1 MKRWFIGLLLG
12 SVGLLSAQDIDLS
25 VFENLKPRAIG
36 PAGMSGR
43 VTSIDV
49 VPHQPDII
57 YVGTASGGLWKSTS
71 GGTHWEPI
79 FDEQAVQSIG
89 AVAIDPSNPSIIW
102 VGTGEGNPRNSHN
115 SGKGIYR
122 SLDGGKHWTF
132 MGLEATRNIHRII
145 VDPTNS
151 DNVYVAAMGSAWGPN
166 PERGVYKTTD
176 GGQSWAKV
184 LSADDSTGC
193 ADLVMDPSNPKKLVA
208 ALWTFGRKPW
218 TFNSGGEGSGLFIT
232 HDGGQT
238 WEERTHEDGLPKG
251 PLGRIGLAI
260 SHNKPNVM
268 YALVEAKKLGLYR
281 STDGGFTW
289 TLRGSDENA
298 GNRPFYYADIFID
311 PQNENRLYSLWSLLS
326 RSEDGGKSF
335 DILAG
340 YSKLHP
346 DHQAFWVSP
355 EDPDYLIAGNDGGL
369 GISHDGGANWRFV
382 ENLPLGQY
390 YHINYDEEVPYN
402 IYGGMQD
409 NGSWV
414 GPAYVWRR
422 GGIRNSYFQELYFG
436 DGFDV
441 VPVPGDSR
449 YGYAM
454 SQGGNVARY
463 DKETGDN
470 VFVKPVHPEGKPLR
484 FNWNAAIAAD
494 PFAADALYFGSQYLH
509 HSTDRGQSWSI
520 LSPDLTTNDPSKQK
534 QAESGGLTI
543 DATQAEN
550 FTTIT
555 AIGPSPLDEK
565 VIWVGSDDGNVQLTR
580 DGGDTWA
587 NLASKLKGL
596 PAGSW
601 IQQVNPSTYTAGEAW
616 VVANNYRRNDW
627 APYVYHTDDFGK
639 SWTRVATPNQVEG
652 HTWSLVQDLEEPNLV
667 FLGTEYGLYISFD
680 MAETWH
686 KWTHGYPSV
695 PTRDLKIHPREHD
708 LIIGTFGR
716 AAYIMDDIRPL
727 RAFAADAKVLDQPFV
742 QFPIPDAYLAAIQQP
757 SGARFN
763 AQADWEGENR
773 TSRARLTYYLA
784 EKGQPEEQ
792 KGDTTLPK
800 YNWEKLA
807 VTVYNSNG
815 DTIRHY
821 HTDADTGL
829 HRITW
834 NLSTDGTPFPTYR
847 ERKEDDNRPSGMAVL
862 PGTYTVALR
871 YGTYADSAEVEVL
884 ADPRMPYDLEGE
896 QAKRNYMKEMAAVLS
911 ATDQAFEQLKAAK
924 KSLDVV
930 KASMEHVTAKDKD
943 TVMQHSKMMADS
955 LNALM
960 AIYFTPIDFVGYD
973 HVTVRLSDHLQMAQ
987 ALLSASNGRPG
998 ENALAAL
1005 AHARLEAKQAI
1016 DRINAFFEKD
1026 WAAYQSRVDG
1036 IEKPMFPNI
1045 TPVTIPE

>member
-1 MKRWFIGLLLG
+1 MKRWLLVLLLG

-79 FDEQAVQSIG
+79 FDEQPVQSIG

-102 VGTGEGNPRNSHN
+102 AGTGEGNPRNSHN

-122 SLDGGKHWTF
+122 SLDGGKHWTL
-132 MGLEATRNIHRII
+132 MGLEATRNIHRVI

-151 DNVYVAAMGSAWGPN
+151 DIVYVAAMGSAWGPN

-176 GGQSWAKV
+176 GGRSWEKV

-193 ADLVMDPSNPKKLVA
+193 ADLVMDPTNPKKLVA

-326 RSEDGGKSF
+326 RSEDGGKTF
-335 DILAG
+335 EILAG

-390 YHINYDEEVPYN
+390 YHINYDKEVPYN

-484 FNWNAAIAAD
+484 FNWDAAMAAD
-494 PFAADALYFGSQYLH
+494 PFNADALYFGSQYLH
-509 HSTDRGQSWSI
+509 HSTDRGKSWSI
-520 LSPDLTTNDPSKQK
+520 LSPDLTTNDTSKQK

-565 VIWVGSDDGNVQLTR
+565 VIWVGTDDGNVQLTR
-580 DGGDTWA
+580 DGGDTWT

-601 IQQVNPSTYTAGEAW
+601 IHQVNPSTYAAGEAW

-639 SWTRVATPNQVEG
+639 SWTRVATPDQVEG

-680 MAETWH
+680 KAKTWH

-727 RAFAADAKVLDQPFV
+727 RAMAADAEVLDQPFV
-742 QFPIPDAYLAAIQQP
+742 QFPIPDAYLAATQQP

-792 KGDTTLPK
+792 KGDTTLPE

-807 VTVYNSNG
+807 VTVYNSDG
-815 DTIRHY
+815 DTVRHY

-834 NLSTDGTPFPTYR
+834 NLSADGTPFPTYR
-847 ERKEDDNRPSGMAVL
+847 ERKEDDNRPSGLSVL
-862 PGTYTVALR
+862 PGTYTVELR
-871 YGTYADSAEVEVL
+871 YGSYADSAEVEVL
-884 ADPRMPYDLEGE
+884 ADPRIPYDLEGE
-896 QAKRNYMKEMAAVLS
+896 LAKRAFMAEMESIVAK
-911 ATDQAFEQLKAAK
+911 TDAAFEQLKAAK
-924 KSLDVV
+924 QSLDVV
-930 KASMEHVTAKDKD
+930 KANMEHVDKEDKD
-943 TVMQHSKMMADS
+943 SVMSHTQMMADS
-955 LNALM
+955 LKELM
-960 AIYFTPIDFVGYD
+960 AIYFTPQDFVGYD
-973 HVTVRLSDHLQMAQ
+973 HVTVRLSDHLQLAMN
-987 ALLSASNGRPG
+987 LLQSSHGEPG
-998 ENALAAL
+998 ANALTAMNNAK
-1005 AHARLEAKQAI
+1005 AEAKIAI
-1016 DRINAFFEKD
+1016 ERINTFFAED
-1026 WAAYQSRVDG
+1026 WAEYQAFVET
-1036 IEKPMFPNI
+1036 IEKPLFPDRE
-1045 TPVTIPE
+1045 PVDLED

>member
-1 MKRWFIGLLLG
+1 MKRWLLVLLVG
-12 SVGLLSAQDIDLS
+12 SVHLLSAQNIDLS
-25 VFENLKPRAIG
+25 VFEHLKPRAIG

-49 VPHQPDII
+49 VPYQPDII

-79 FDEQAVQSIG
+79 FDEQPVQSIG

-102 VGTGEGNPRNSHN
+102 AGTGEGNPRNSHN

-122 SLDGGKHWTF
+122 SLDGGKHWTL
-132 MGLEATRNIHRII
+132 MGLEATRVIHRII

-151 DNVYVAAMGSAWGPN
+151 DIVYVAAMGSAWGPN

-176 GGQSWAKV
+176 GGQTWKKILFAN
-184 LSADDSTGC
+184 DSTGC

-208 ALWTFGRKPW
+208 AMWTFGRKPW
-218 TFNSGGEGSGLFIT
+218 TFNSGGEGSGFFIT
-232 HDGGQT
+232 YDGGQT

-251 PLGRIGLAI
+251 LLGRIGLAI

-268 YALVEAKKLGLYR
+268 YALVEAEKLGLYR

-289 TLRGSDENA
+289 SLRSDENV
-298 GNRPFYYADIFID
+298 GNRPFYYADIFVD
-311 PQNENRLYSLWSLLS
+311 PQNENRVYSLWSLLS
-326 RSEDGGKSF
+326 KSEDGGKTF
-335 DILAG
+335 ETLAG
-340 YSKLHP
+340 WDKLHP
-346 DHQAFWVSP
+346 DHHAFWVSP
-355 EDPDYLIAGNDGGL
+355 EDPEYLIAGNDGGL
-369 GISHDGGANWRFV
+369 GISHDGGKNWRFV
-382 ENLPLGQY
+382 ENLPLGQF

-414 GPAYVWRR
+414 GPTYVWRR
-422 GGIRNSYFQELYFG
+422 GGIRNSYFQEIYFG

-454 SQGGNVARY
+454 SQGGNVTRY
-463 DKETGDN
+463 DKLTGDN
-470 VFVKPVHPEGKPLR
+470 VFIKPVHPEGQPLR

-494 PFAADALYFGSQYLH
+494 PFNGDALYFGSQYLH
-509 HSTDRGQSWSI
+509 YSTDRGASWAI
-520 LSPDLTTNDPSKQK
+520 LSPDLTTNDTSKQK
-534 QAESGGLTI
+534 QAQSGGLTI

-555 AIGPSPLDEK
+555 TIGPSPLDKK
-565 VIWVGSDDGNVQLTR
+565 VIWVGTDDGNVQLTR
-580 DGGDTWA
+580 DGGETWI
-587 NLASKLKGL
+587 NLADKLKGL

-601 IQQVNPSTYTAGEAW
+601 IQQVNPGRYTAGEAW

-652 HTWSLVQDLEEPNLV
+652 HTWSLVQDVVEPNLV
-667 FLGTEYGLYISFD
+667 FLGTEYGLYVSFD
-680 MAETWH
+680 KAQTWH

-716 AAYIMDDIRPL
+716 AAYILDDIRPL
-727 RAFAADAKVLDQPFV
+727 RALAADRDVFEQPFK
-742 QFPIPDAYLAAIQQP
+742 QFPIPDAYLAAMHQP
-757 SGARFN
+757 RGARFN

-784 EKGQPEEQ
+784 KKGQPEEQ
-792 KGDTTLPK
+792 KGDTTLPE

-807 VTVYNSNG
+807 VTVYNSEG
-815 DTIRHY
+815 DTVRHY
-821 HTDADTGL
+821 LTGADTGL

-834 NLSTDGTPFPTYR
+834 NLSTDGTPFPTYK
-847 ERKEDDNRPSGMAVL
+847 ERKEEDNLPDGLPVI
-862 PGTYTVALR
+862 PGTYTVELR
-871 YGTYADSAEVEVL
+871 YGAYADSAEVHVL
-884 ADPRMPYDLEGE
+884 ADPRIPYDLEGE
-896 QAKRNYMKEMAAVLS
+896 MAKRAMMAELEDII
-911 ATDQAFEQLKAAK
+911 ATADQAFEQLKAAK
-924 KSLDVV
+924 QSLEVV
-930 KASMEHVTAKDKD
+930 KTSLEQASKGDKD
-943 TVMQHSKMMADS
+943 TVMARTKVVADS
-955 LNALM
+955 VKNLM
-960 AIYFTPIDFVGYD
+960 AIYFTPEDFSGYD
-973 HVTVRLSDHLQMAQ
+973 HVTVRLSDYLQQ
-987 ALLSASNGRPG
+987 AMYLIQSSNGAPG
-998 ENALAAL
+998 ENAV
-1005 AHARLEAKQAI
+1005 HAMEKANTETRQAVG
-1016 DRINAFFEKD
+1016 RINEWLKGPWADYRAFVTTIAIPLVPD
-1026 WAAYQSRVDG
+1026 LA
-1036 IEKPMFPNI
+1036 
-1045 TPVTIPE
+1045 PVTIDD